1 MPPKKSRPSGGLLA
15 SVLAALLFN
24 RAVLGGRAR
33 WVGLRDVAEPAA

>member
-1 MPPKKSRPSGGLLA
+1 MHYIDFMVIVLLA

-24 RAVLGGRAR
+24 RAVLGRRAR